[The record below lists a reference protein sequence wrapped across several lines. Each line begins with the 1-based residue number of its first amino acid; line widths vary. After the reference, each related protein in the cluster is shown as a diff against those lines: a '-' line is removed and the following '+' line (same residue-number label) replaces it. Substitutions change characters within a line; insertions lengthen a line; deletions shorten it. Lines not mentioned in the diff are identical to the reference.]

1 MRIGKRF
8 DNTYISTNGRNV
20 RVTRKISKNIY
31 VSKQFGNKS
40 HRKNAEPW
48 DINSIITIIIMMFCL
63 WMTIYSLMDY
73 NTTIIND
80 DYSTFI
86 FWAWTTFIAPL
97 TYAFGSSIISTTI
110 ITRKFNKQ
118 RQQSYENPK
127 KLEREFKEIIDMY
140 PSMNIGSHE
149 SIVHTVRQYR
159 QFEYNQVLEK
169 HKQRRSELYKILF
182 NEYIKETNDIDEAIE
197 LTLKWLDENFDWN
210 NE

>member
-1 MRIGKRF
+1 MRVGKKF
-8 DNTYISTNGRNV
+8 DNTYISTNGKNI
-20 RVTRKISKNIY
+20 RVTRKVSKNIY

-40 HRKNAEPW
+40 HKKNDEPW
-48 DINSIITIIIMMFCL
+48 DINIVITIIIMMFCL
-63 WMTIYSLMDY
+63 CMTVSNLMDY
-73 NTTIIND
+73 TTTVVND

-86 FWAWTTFIAPL
+86 FWAWTTFIAPFA
-97 TYAFGSSIISTTI
+97 YAFCSAIIHTI
-110 ITRKFNKQ
+110 ITTRKFNKQ
-118 RQQSYENPK
+118 QHYENPK

-140 PSMNIGSHE
+140 PSMNIGRPE

-159 QFEYNQVLEK
+159 QFEYNKVLEK